1 VRGGELPVTVNKTIS
16 CSLGGKKRLIN
27 INVTSEVQ
35 SPSFKKDGNNISYLL
50 PTNFAVIENGRD
62 YIKK

>member
-1 VRGGELPVTVNKTIS
+1 MTVNKTIS

-35 SPSFKKDGNNISYLL
+35 SATFKKDGGNISYLL
-50 PTNFAVIENGRD
+50 PSNFAVIENGRD
-62 YIKK
+62 YIKQ